1 MTSCDTS
8 ATSNTEKRADIKQS
22 HGTTYDQAA
31 ATVRKLVRSLLARH
45 AAVWSFLSN
54 RIRIPFMSYLQIY
67 LNDHLAGSVAAL
79 DLIEHLIGASKDAGL
94 SGFFVKLRDDIDAD
108 QDVLKA
114 LLQKLGVDE
123 SSSKKAL
130 AWLVEKLGR
139 IKLQLME
146 EDNAPGLHQ
155 ALEGLSLGIM
165 GKRALWRSLASS
177 ESALPELQGF
187 DYALLER
194 RATDQFNRV
203 EAQGLKLAS
212 LALSSD

>member
-1 MTSCDTS
+1 
-8 ATSNTEKRADIKQS
+8 
-22 HGTTYDQAA
+22 
-31 ATVRKLVRSLLARH
+31 
-45 AAVWSFLSN
+45 
-54 RIRIPFMSYLQIY
+54 MSYLPIY

-79 DLIEHLIGASKDAGL
+79 DLIEHLIGASKDSGW
-94 SGFFVKLRDDIDAD
+94 SGFFVKLRDDIEAD

-146 EDNAPGLHQ
+146 EDNEPGLHQ

-177 ESALPELQGF
+177 VSALPELQGF
-187 DYALLER
+187 DYALLEG

-203 EAQGLKLAS
+203 EAQGLKLAP